1 MAFSGVCI
9 SNASISTVDLL
20 NPNVFIGSIAGAVLM
35 YFFPA
40 MTLKGVENTALKFI
54 KAARR
59 QFNNTPGFMEGT
71 TKPNYV
77 ACVMFPTKASTKKMT
92 PSGALVMLTLLLAG
106 SFMCGVQTVI
116 CVSNIESAWDNA
128 EKYNETGA
136 SEHVLF
142 LWKDLSPSN
151 TMWEFLDELSLRFPT
166 SSLRTMKL

>member
-1 MAFSGVCI
+1 M
-9 SNASISTVDLL
+9 LL
-20 NPNVFIGSIAGAVLM
+20 

-40 MTLKGVENTALKFI
+40 MTLKGVENTALKLI

-77 ACVMFPTKASTKKMT
+77 ACVMFPTKASIMEMN
-92 PSGALVMLTLLLAG
+92 PSGALVILTLLVAG
-106 SFMCGVQTVI
+106 SFMGGVQTVI
-116 CVSNIESAWDNA
+116 CVSNIGSAWDNA
-128 EKYNETGA
+128 KKYNKAGA

-151 TMWEFLDELSLRFPT
+151 TSWEFLDEFSLRFPHFF
-166 SSLRTMKL
+166 LEDNEALMEGELLQVE